1 MSIDRTTPA
10 AAANAIAAVRDM
22 RGRQLNQDAGNPV
35 AHNTSGDDKTQV
47 RLSSLVQQM
56 KNDSSNDIDEQR
68 VAEIRAALDAGELP
82 LDPQKIARA
91 LVMDIFQFN

>member
-10 AAANAIAAVRDM
+10 AAANAIATVRDM
-22 RGRQLNQDAGNPV
+22 RGRQLNHDSANPV
-35 AHNTSGDDKTQV
+35 AHNASGDDTTRV

-56 KNDSSNDIDEQR
+56 KSDSSNDIDERR
-68 VAEIRAALDAGELP
+68 VAEIRASLNAGELP

>member
-1 MSIDRTTPA
+1 MSIDRTPPA

-22 RGRQLNQDAGNPV
+22 RDRQLNHDAGKPV
-35 AHNTSGDDKTQV
+35 AHNASGDDKTQV

-56 KNDSSNDIDEQR
+56 KSDSSNDIDEQR